1 MTYGKVKGTEMR
13 TIDMTPTW
21 EQATRI
27 YMMVLEDGTEEGKV
41 TAREELLRLAR
52 QYDELVADTKEMA
65 A

>member
-1 MTYGKVKGTEMR
+1 MR

-21 EQATRI
+21 ETAVRI
-27 YMMVLEDGTEEGKV
+27 YMLVLEDGSEAGKV

-52 QYDELVADTKEMA
+52 QYDALVTDEKEIA

>member
-1 MTYGKVKGTEMR
+1 MR
-13 TIDMTPTW
+13 TIDLTPTW

-27 YMMVLEDGTEEGKV
+27 YLLVLEDGTDEGKV

-52 QYDELVADTKEMA
+52 QYDALVADTKEMA

>member
-1 MTYGKVKGTEMR
+1 MKY
-13 TIDMTPTW
+13 IDMTPTW
-21 EQATRI
+21 ETAVRI

-52 QYDELVADTKEMA
+52 NYDQLTAELKKEEA